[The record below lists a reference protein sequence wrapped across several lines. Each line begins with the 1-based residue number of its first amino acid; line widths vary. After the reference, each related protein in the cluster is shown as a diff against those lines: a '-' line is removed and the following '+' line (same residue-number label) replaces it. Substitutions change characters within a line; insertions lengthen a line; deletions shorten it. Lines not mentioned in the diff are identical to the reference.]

1 MEKEMFDVLI
11 AEAKKALVGVGF
23 LFVCAFY
30 NITGATLLA
39 VFLIALVNLFVCD
52 LLWRSVDDD

>member
-1 MEKEMFDVLI
+1 MVRKIFWKTFSVVSALI
-11 AEAKKALVGVGF
+11 GVGF